1 MSTAAAEAGA
11 APAAGSAKGK
21 KKLILIAVAAFV
33 VLALAA
39 VGALLLLKSKS
50 AHGDEDAGADER
62 VPLAQTQP
70 LDAKQAPAYVPLEPF
85 TVNLADRDADRYAQI
100 AVTLELAEPQVAES
114 IKAFMPAIR
123 NHILMTLAHK
133 TARELMERD
142 GKERLAQDIRRDA
155 ARGMGM
161 TVPAL
166 AADAK
171 GDDGARKR
179 PRVAEPELPVTA
191 VYFSTFIVQ

>member
-1 MSTAAAEAGA
+1 MSTIAAEAGA
-11 APAAGSAKGK
+11 APAAGKGK
-21 KKLILIAVAAFV
+21 KKLILIVGVAVVA
-33 VLALAA
+33 LALAA

-50 AHGDEDAGADER
+50 GHDAQDDEAESGK
-62 VPLAQTQP
+62 PTAQTQP
-70 LDAKQAPAYVPLEPF
+70 LDAKQAPAYVPLDAF

-100 AVTLELAEPQVAES
+100 AVTLELADPKVADS

-123 NHILMTLAHK
+123 NNILMTLAHK

-142 GKERLAQDIRRDA
+142 GKERLAQAIRRDA

-161 TVPAL
+161 TVPDEATGTQ
-166 AADAK
+166 AS
-171 GDDGARKR
+171 DDGGARPKR
-179 PRVAEPELPVTA
+179 SATPELPVTA

>member
-1 MSTAAAEAGA
+1 MSTVAAEAGA
-11 APAAGSAKGK
+11 APAAGKGK
-21 KKLILIAVAAFV
+21 KKLILIVVAAVV

-39 VGALLLLKSKS
+39 VGALLLLKSKA
-50 AHGDEDAGADER
+50 AHDVEDDGEGTKPQA
-62 VPLAQTQP
+62 AQTEP
-70 LDAKQAPAYVPLEPF
+70 LDAKQAPAYVPLEAF

-100 AVTLELAEPQVAES
+100 AVTLELADPKIAES

-123 NHILMTLAHK
+123 NNILMTLAHK

-161 TVPAL
+161 TVPDE
-166 AADAK
+166 AADAS
-171 GDDGARKR
+171 DGGATRRR
-179 PRVAEPELPVTA
+179 PGGPELPVTA